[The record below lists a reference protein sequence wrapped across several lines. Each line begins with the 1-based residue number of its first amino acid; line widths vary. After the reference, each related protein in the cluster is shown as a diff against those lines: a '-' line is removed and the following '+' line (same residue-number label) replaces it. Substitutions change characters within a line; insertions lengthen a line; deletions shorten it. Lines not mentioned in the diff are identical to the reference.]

1 MLLETGS
8 CAHPDCAQVDAVLS
22 VSACNNFIVVTARL
36 AAFSGCSIVAFMSCQ
51 CTSRCWT
58 SSLLT
63 YACLLC
69 RRRENLSDALE
80 KMQAC
85 LDRAAESLIPPE
97 VDEAKMKQIAKQ
109 CAPL

>member
-1 MLLETGS
+1 MLES
-8 CAHPDCAQVDAVLS
+8 
-22 VSACNNFIVVTARL
+22 
-36 AAFSGCSIVAFMSCQ
+36 MSMHLLLL
-51 CTSRCWT
+51 RI
-58 SSLLT
+58 SSST
-63 YACLLC
+63 RACLLC